1 MILIFIILNFY
12 NSKTNIIEDIEIFG
26 MWEDIIKKDKIENK
40 KRNEYNIDESKEIN
54 IDIMSTIQNGINP
67 YNKNKIYKKIAPG
80 CKGNFILKSNKP
92 LSFDNKLIIEE
103 MYQKPQNLKF
113 IIDNTSFST
122 IQELQPKITKILRKT
137 NRVVIE
143 WEWKY
148 ESGKDEQDTQEGEN
162 LKEYKIII
170 KVL

>member
-1 MILIFIILNFY
+1 
-12 NSKTNIIEDIEIFG
+12 
-26 MWEDIIKKDKIENK
+26 
-40 KRNEYNIDESKEIN
+40 
-54 IDIMSTIQNGINP
+54 
-67 YNKNKIYKKIAPG
+67 
-80 CKGNFILKSNKP
+80 
-92 LSFDNKLIIEE
+92 